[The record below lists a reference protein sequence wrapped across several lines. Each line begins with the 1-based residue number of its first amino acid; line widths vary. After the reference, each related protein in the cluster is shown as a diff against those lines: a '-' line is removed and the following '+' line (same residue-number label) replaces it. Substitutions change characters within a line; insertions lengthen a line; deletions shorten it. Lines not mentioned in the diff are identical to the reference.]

1 PRRPSPRAC
10 AGRAAEGAR
19 SPAAGAAGAVAEI
32 AEPGPEVTEAPSGS
46 TVDSGAPAK
55 VTMDWPG
62 SEGLPP
68 LVIPGVASVGALDC
82 GYLTLVKL
90 GQAPLSCPTDPSAGC
105 GFVLN
110 SEFASVGP
118 VPLAALGLVAYAAA
132 AALSLAGQRELLWW
146 LSLAQTVASAGLMLV
161 LMFVLKAPC
170 AFCALSALTSAVMF
184 SLVEVD
190 SRRRQGLPD
199 RRSIFVWSAA
209 VAALALIGAT
219 LSPKLRSMQGF
230 FDLTQQYKPEH
241 PPLLTTSSAA
251 EIALAKHLKASGA
264 MCYTAWWCPHCQESS
279 GSSSGERRPRWGRLC
294 SAPARSGACW
304 PSARTSSK
312 SGVCPSRIMGD
323 GKKHSGI
330 QALSE
335 LAEYSGFTAFP
346 KDSFRERTDQESWS
360 TSGAPR
366 TPSRPRAS
374 PAATTTTT
382 SERRCR
388 GAGTAARAPLG
399 GAPARRC
406 TGNGRPSDGKARG
419 AAVASRWPRVALAF
433 SSGEPRRAVSACMC
447 RSAARPHAAILTQ
460 LRPGELSLATRCRL
474 PALAAF

>member
-264 MCYTAWWCPHCQESS
+264 MCYTAWWCPHCQEQREQFGREAAALGPFVQCSS
-279 GSSSGERRPRWGRLC
+279 AERSLLAQCKDKDIDGYPTW
-294 SAPARSGACW
+294 
-304 PSARTSSK
+304 
-312 SGVCPSRIMGD
+312 IMGD

-346 KDSFRERTDQESWS
+346 KDSFRERTDQELEYIW
-360 TSGAPR
+360 G
-366 TPSRPRAS
+366 
-374 PAATTTTT
+374 PADP
-382 SERRCR
+382 EPP
-388 GAGTAARAPLG
+388 AGKPG
-399 GAPARRC
+399 G
-406 TGNGRPSDGKARG
+406 DDDDD
-419 AAVASRWPRVALAF
+419 V
-433 SSGEPRRAVSACMC
+433 
-447 RSAARPHAAILTQ
+447 
-460 LRPGELSLATRCRL
+460 
-474 PALAAF
+474 

>member
-1 PRRPSPRAC
+1 KTFTWPSTHPSNVAGSWTRVFSDPSREGPLEASRGHLARGASGGLLRASDRLGVVLVGGGLLKGPLPHVGPLRDRLGDNVGLSKTVLQQSMLRTTGGESLRRWDTLCIIYADETRSGTLVQLDAPPAVPSF
-10 AGRAAEGAR
+10 GRGI
-19 SPAAGAAGAVAEI
+19 S
-32 AEPGPEVTEAPSGS
+32 
-46 TVDSGAPAK
+46 
-55 VTMDWPG
+55 
-62 SEGLPP
+62 
-68 LVIPGVASVGALDC
+68 SVG
-82 GYLTLVKL
+82 VR
-90 GQAPLSCPTDPSAGC
+90 
-105 GFVLN
+105 
-110 SEFASVGP
+110 
-118 VPLAALGLVAYAAA
+118 
-132 AALSLAGQRELLWW
+132 LAG
-146 LSLAQTVASAGLMLV
+146 
-161 LMFVLKAPC
+161 
-170 AFCALSALTSAVMF
+170 
-184 SLVEVD
+184 
-190 SRRRQGLPD
+190 
-199 RRSIFVWSAA
+199 
-209 VAALALIGAT
+209 
-219 LSPKLRSMQGF
+219 MQGF

-433 SSGEPRRAVSACMC
+433 SSGEAPRPAQRPSKEGSKG
-447 RSAARPHAAILTQ
+447 RSGVCTSCSWGAS
-460 LRPGELSLATRCRL
+460 G
-474 PALAAF
+474 